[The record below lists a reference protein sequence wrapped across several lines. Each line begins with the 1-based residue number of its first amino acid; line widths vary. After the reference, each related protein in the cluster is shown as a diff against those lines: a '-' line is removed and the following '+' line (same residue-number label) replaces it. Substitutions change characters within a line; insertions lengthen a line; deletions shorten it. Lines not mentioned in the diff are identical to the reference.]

1 MEVQT
6 DKNANSASERA
17 IMTEKEYKEFLET
30 MDLFAK
36 MKSTTVFK
44 NDSPEHANAVI
55 STIFMNVQKED
66 SVRIF
71 AKSLN
76 GQKSDVE
83 ASQGQYYNSLRHF
96 MYNCSGQLRIVID
109 EDDSSNSRI
118 KRELRSYQ
126 SDPKFKN
133 RVEVKMASEKF
144 QDSIKKL
151 APEKQQSTIYFVTG
165 GNDMF
170 RVEYNPTD
178 HLATFCFN
186 NKQVTER
193 LNKEFDENFSSC
205 QEAKL

>member
-1 MEVQT
+1 MEVQAG
-6 DKNANSASERA
+6 KSIISASERVT
-17 IMTEKEYKEFLET
+17 MSEKEYKEFLET

-66 SVRIF
+66 TIRIF

-83 ASQGQYYNSLRHF
+83 ASQGQYYSSLRHF
-96 MYNCSGQLRIVID
+96 MYNCTGQLKIVID
-109 EDDSSNSRI
+109 EVDSSNSRI

-126 SDPKFKN
+126 ADPKFKN
-133 RVEVKMASEKF
+133 RVEVKMASKKF
-144 QDSIKKL
+144 QDSIKNL
-151 APEKQQSTIYFVTG
+151 APERQQSTIYFVTG
-165 GNDMF
+165 GHDMF
-170 RVEYNPTD
+170 RVEYDPTN

-193 LNKEFDENFSSC
+193 LNKEFEENFSSC